1 MSSIADQLRFEPA
14 SLPPESEALREE
26 VREFLNTELQDY
38 SVYKE
43 VIVGKPMMPSLARAR
58 RQRLVRSNPSK
69 RIWRTRTL
77 GF

>member
-38 SVYKE
+38 SVNTK
-43 VIVGKPMMPSLARAR
+43 KS
-58 RQRLVRSNPSK
+58 
-69 RIWRTRTL
+69 
-77 GF
+77 